1 MSEPTEDELACILS
15 SYDTDVQTV
24 EVSRIETDG
33 LILDVGGGG
42 EGIIGRLNG
51 KQVVATDTREGE
63 LMETHNEALKV
74 VMDAADLKYLPK
86 SFDVCT
92 AFFSLMY
99 IPKNI
104 HQKVFEEVF
113 RVLKDKGR
121 FLIWDARIPE
131 NVAGYKAF
139 IVHLKVK
146 LPNEEVRTA
155 YGARWQAQSPEYFKE
170 MARLTGF
177 KVTKESS
184 KNEIFHLEMEKQI

>member
-1 MSEPTEDELACILS
+1 MS

-24 EVSRIETDG
+24 GVSRIGTDG

-51 KQVVATDTREGE
+51 EQVVAIDMCEGE
-63 LMETHNEALKV
+63 LMETHNEAQKV
-74 VMDAADLKYLPK
+74 VMDAADLKFLPK

-99 IPKNI
+99 IPKSI

-139 IVHLKVK
+139 IAHLKVK
-146 LPNEEVRTA
+146 LPNEEVETA
-155 YGARWQAQSPEYFKE
+155 YGARWQAQSPEHFKE

-184 KNEIFHLEMEKQI
+184 KN

>member
-1 MSEPTEDELACILS
+1 MLS

-24 EVSRIETDG
+24 GVSRIETDG

-51 KQVVATDTREGE
+51 KQVVAIDTREGE

-74 VMDAADLKYLPK
+74 VMDAADLKFLPK

-99 IPKNI
+99 IPKSI

-113 RVLKDKGR
+113 RVLKDNGR

-131 NVAGYKAF
+131 NAAGHKAF

-146 LPNEEVRTA
+146 LPNDEVGTA
-155 YGARWQAQSPEYFKE
+155 YGAGWQAQSPECFKE

>member
-1 MSEPTEDELACILS
+1 LS

-24 EVSRIETDG
+24 GVSRIETDG

-51 KQVVATDTREGE
+51 KQVVAIDTREGE

-74 VMDAADLKYLPK
+74 VMDAADLKFLPK

-99 IPKNI
+99 IPKSI

-113 RVLKDKGR
+113 RVLKDNGR

-131 NVAGYKAF
+131 NAAGHKAF

-146 LPNEEVRTA
+146 LPNEEVGTA
-155 YGARWQAQSPEYFKE
+155 YGAGWQAQSPECFKE